1 MQVQNAKKQKILRIA
16 AVMAVSAVLAAAAVL
31 LGDMKY
37 EVNDDET
44 FNLVLAGAYGP
55 FVNIVYMNILI
66 ARFLS
71 WMFRTFP
78 TVNWYL
84 VCMLI
89 CNFAA
94 LSAVILLVTEKM
106 DAVRAALT
114 ASGIYLTVGY
124 DLFTELQ
131 YTKNAAVY
139 TVAGA
144 LLIMW
149 SMRARGRG
157 SAAAYA
163 AAGSVFFALG
173 YMVRPESFIA
183 ALPFILV
190 QAALKIAEDR
200 KEAVRLLVRFLA
212 AAALLCAAVLC
223 DRAAAGS
230 DPEWMD
236 YLRFHE
242 ARVEL
247 LDHGM
252 PDFKAHREEIEA
264 LGFDELDLKM
274 FKMYLYAD
282 PEKFNPDA
290 LEKLVE
296 IRDRDG
302 KNVLRLNR
310 TTVGLAMN
318 RLYNAAA
325 GHLPAG
331 AFCVLFVYAML
342 FLDSWKALFALIM
355 AAGVAGE
362 YWYLACT
369 NRFAWRAEFGLWFVP
384 LALLAVVSMECAE
397 LRELKRR
404 LPALIAC
411 LALTGAQLG
420 SGMYTF
426 YFDKEAKIDYRES
439 DIQDF
444 LKETENDEYV
454 YMIDTH
460 TIANRW
466 IISPVSAIDG
476 TCADMYRKVGFL
488 GGWAGTSP
496 YGLHFMRERGYESN
510 LLALLDDEVY
520 LADNSGTEEMIL
532 EYLKKR
538 CGGDIRLERA
548 GEAGGI
554 AIWKYTRGADSAAPK
569 EQ

>member
-1 MQVQNAKKQKILRIA
+1 MPDQNVIRRQKLIRIG
-16 AVMAVSAVLAAAAVL
+16 AVLVISAILAAAAVL

-44 FNLVLAGAYGP
+44 FNLMLAGAYGP
-55 FVNIVYMNILI
+55 FVNIVYMNILP
-66 ARFLS
+66 ARFLA
-71 WMFRTFP
+71 WLFRAAP
-78 TVNWYL
+78 SVNWYL
-84 VCMLI
+84 VCMLL

-94 LSAVILLVTEKM
+94 LAAIILLLTEKM

-114 ASGIYLTVGY
+114 TAGVFLIVGY

-144 LLIMW
+144 LILIR
-149 SMRARGRG
+149 SLRAERRG
-157 SAAAYA
+157 SAAALT
-163 AAGSVFFALG
+163 AAGCIFFALG

-190 QAALKIAEDR
+190 RAALWVVEDR
-200 KEAVRLLVRFLA
+200 KEAKRLLLRFLA
-212 AAALLCAAVLC
+212 AVVLLGAMVLI
-223 DRAAAGS
+223 DKAAARS

-252 PDFKAHREEIEA
+252 PDFEAHRAEIEA

-274 FKMYLYAD
+274 FKKYLYAD

-302 KNVLRLNR
+302 KNVLRVNR
-310 TTVGLAMN
+310 TIIGLAMN
-318 RLYNAAA
+318 HLYSAATD
-325 GHLPAG
+325 HLTAG
-331 AFCVLFVYAML
+331 AMCVLFVIAML

-384 LALLAVVSMECAE
+384 LALLAVTFAE
-397 LRELKRR
+397 NVKLPELKKRI
-404 LPALIAC
+404 PAVIACVALI
-411 LALTGAQLG
+411 GVQLG

-426 YFDKEAKIDYRES
+426 YFDKNAEIDYRES

-444 LKETENDEYV
+444 LREIEADEEHV

-466 IISPVSAIDG
+466 IISPVSKIDG
-476 TCADMYRKVGFL
+476 TCADLYRKVGFL

-510 LLALLDDEVY
+510 LLALINDEVY
-520 LADNSGTEEMIL
+520 LADNAGTEEMIL

-538 CGGDIRLERA
+538 IGNDVSMEKVGDVGGMT
-548 GEAGGI
+548 
-554 AIWKYTRGADSAAPK
+554 IWNYSKGSF
-569 EQ
+569 